1 MGLGF
6 GVTASGVHSSRVD
19 TENHAIPES
28 LATRHRALEG
38 ERKREETHRQS
49 FVSSSPFPTEVF
61 QRAACVYKDP

>member
-6 GVTASGVHSSRVD
+6 GIAASCVHSSRVD
-19 TENHAIPES
+19 AENHAVPES

-49 FVSSSPFPTEVF
+49 FVSASSLPTEVF
-61 QRAACVYKDP
+61 QRAACAYKDP